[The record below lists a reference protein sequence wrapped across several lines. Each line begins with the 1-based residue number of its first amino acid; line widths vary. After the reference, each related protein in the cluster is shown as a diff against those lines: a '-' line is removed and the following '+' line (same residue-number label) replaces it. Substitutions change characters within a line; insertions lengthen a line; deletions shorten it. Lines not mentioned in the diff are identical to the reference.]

1 MAKFRKIGI
10 LSSGGDA
17 PGMNA
22 AIRAAA
28 RRALSQGIEVVG
40 ILGGYAGL
48 LGAADESDPEVIR
61 KEIETS
67 VKLCQKYGCPAEF
80 ILKDISTVSHRPE
93 NLIVWAQVA
102 SEVLDHY
109 YGEA

>member
-1 MAKFRKIGI
+1 MQKFRKIGI

-22 AIRAAA
+22 AIRAVT

-48 LGAADESDPEVIR
+48 LGAADESDPDVIR
-61 KEIETS
+61 EKHLRPLDAHSVSNIVTRGGTS
-67 VKLCQKYGCPAEF
+67 VLQPLPGVQDRGGHGKGAPRLPRAE
-80 ILKDISTVSHRPE
+80 H
-93 NLIVWAQVA
+93 
-102 SEVLDHY
+102 
-109 YGEA
+109 

>member
-1 MAKFRKIGI
+1 MQKFRKIGI

-22 AIRAAA
+22 AIRAVT

-48 LGAADESDPEVIR
+48 LAPPMRAIP
-61 KEIETS
+61 TS
-67 VKLCQKYGCPAEF
+67 SAR
-80 ILKDISTVSHRPE
+80 STCAR
-93 NLIVWAQVA
+93 WTRTA
-102 SEVLDHY
+102 SPTS
-109 YGEA
+109 

>member
-48 LGAADESDPEVIR
+48 LGAADESDPDVIR
-61 KEIETS
+61 HEIEET
-67 VKLCQKYGCPAEF
+67 VKVCIRYGCPYDYV
-80 ILKDISTVSHRPE
+80 LKDISTVSNRPG
-93 NLIVWAQVA
+93 NLIVWAQTV
-102 SEVLDHY
+102 SDVLDQY
-109 YGEA
+109 YG

>member
-1 MAKFRKIGI
+1 MQKFRKIGI

-22 AIRAAA
+22 AIRAVT

-48 LGAADESDPEVIR
+48 LGAADESDPDVIR
-61 KEIETS
+61 EKHLRPLDAHSVSNIVTRGGTILYSATS
-67 VKLCQKYGCPAEF
+67 RALTPSSLSAATEPSGA
-80 ILKDISTVSHRPE
+80 RPT
-93 NLIVWAQVA
+93 
-102 SEVLDHY
+102 
-109 YGEA
+109 